1 MKIKLLPILT
11 ALLFICITPI
21 YAEIKCS
28 IEGEQLVLNFKSVN
42 YRTEVTG
49 NAVTHQFQKKNK
61 AYFEVH
67 INPSLSELVIFNLKT
82 KKFETFLYTRY
93 FINSRMDIL
102 TIIDPPHFSS
112 EEESLVKEITVNGVS
127 VCSFNKADD
136 IDVKIKAAKFEIYS
150 DNKRIG
156 YISGNKDGW
165 IYREYRHN

>member
-1 MKIKLLPILT
+1 MKIKLLPIFT
-11 ALLFICITPI
+11 ALLILCISPL

-28 IEGEQLVLNFKSVN
+28 IKGEQLVLNFKSVN
-42 YRTEVTG
+42 YRTEVSG

-112 EEESLVKEITVNGVS
+112 ENEGQVKEISVNGIS
-127 VCSFNKADD
+127 VCSFNKSDD
-136 IDVKIKAAKFEIYS
+136 IDVKIKADRFEIYS
-150 DNKRIG
+150 DNKSIG

-165 IYREYRHN
+165 IYTEFRNR